1 MSRCAQCPLCYPGPV
16 SRVDAIA
23 VAGLDLWFNS
33 NDHKPPHFHAER
45 PSEWEVRVY
54 FLEPRSKMAQVKW
67 SRRKDRPSKT
77 DLKKLLE
84 RAEAAREDLLD
95 EWERKVNKGPAEK

>member
-1 MSRCAQCPLCYPGPV
+1 
-16 SRVDAIA
+16 
-23 VAGLDLWFNS
+23 
-33 NDHKPPHFHAER
+33 
-45 PSEWEVRVY
+45 
-54 FLEPRSKMAQVKW
+54 MAQVKW